1 MNRIPEH
8 IKNDPV
14 LSYFWKRIYY
24 YDQNVLLL
32 VCGGTGTCK
41 SGSALTLGHLLD
53 VVVRKSK
60 VEGEKDK
67 VVGRFNVDR
76 VVFKAEDF
84 ISLVNSNIPK
94 GSVIIWDETGVEHD
108 ARNYYSLKNKLVKY
122 VMQTFRYKNFILIMT
137 VPDLKSIDVGTRRLL
152 HCYLE
157 MKGPIGNR
165 KMARGAPK
173 LVQINPQTGKAYF
186 KHIRFYDAKTKTKK
200 TLLSYF
206 VPRPYPALEDAY
218 KAKKKIMTTEWYN
231 SFNEQLAYMENVVGE
246 KQKAAKAASLTIKEM
261 ADEVMKNPL
270 TAFNP
275 QKKRFSGNLLQPFF
289 EALGQKVSF
298 QKCCSTSQYLNNL
311 LKTGEISMNV
321 EELLKNKAKE
331 RKALK

>member
-94 GSVIIWDETGVEHD
+94 GSVIIWDEIGVEHD
-108 ARNYYSLKNKLVKY
+108 SRNYYSLKNKLVKY

-137 VPDLKSIDVGTRRLL
+137 VPDLKSIDIGTRRLL

-165 KMARGAPK
+165 KMARGALK
-173 LVQINPQTGKAYF
+173 LVQINPQTGKDYY
-186 KHIRFYDAKTKTKK
+186 KQMRFFNDKSKK
-200 TLLSYF
+200 TLAAYF
-206 VPRPYPALEDAY
+206 IPRPYPALEEAY

-246 KQKAAKAASLTIKEM
+246 KQKAAKAASLSIKEM

-289 EALGQKVSF
+289 ETLGQKVSF

-321 EELLKNKAKE
+321 PVLLKNKEKE

>member
-1 MNRIPEH
+1 MNAIPEH

-53 VVVRKSK
+53 VTTKKSK
-60 VEGEKDK
+60 VKGEPAECI
-67 VVGRFNVDR
+67 GRFNVAR

-94 GSVIIWDETGVEHD
+94 GSVIIWDEIGVEHD
-108 ARNYYSLKNKLVKY
+108 SRNYYSLKNKLVKY

-137 VPDLKSIDVGTRRLL
+137 VPDLKSIDIGTRRLL

-157 MKGPIGNR
+157 MKGPVGNR
-165 KMARGAPK
+165 QMARGALK
-173 LVQINPQTGKAYF
+173 LVQINPQTGKDYY
-186 KHIRFYDAKTKTKK
+186 KQMRFYDKDKK
-200 TLLSYF
+200 TLAAYF
-206 VPRPYPALEDAY
+206 IPRPYPELEEAY

-231 SFNEQLAYMENVVGE
+231 NFNEQLAYMENVVGE
-246 KQKAAKAASLTIKEM
+246 KQSAAKAASLSIKEL
-261 ADEVMKNPL
+261 ADEVIKNPA
-270 TAFNP
+270 TAFNA
-275 QKKRFSGNLLQPFF
+275 QKQRFVGTLLQPFF
-289 EALGQKVSF
+289 EELGMKVGF

-311 LKTGEISMNV
+311 LKAGKISV
-321 EELLKNKAKE
+321 DVPDLLKNKAK
-331 RKALK
+331 KKKGLK

>member
-1 MNRIPEH
+1 MNAIPKH
-8 IKNDPV
+8 IKNDPL

-24 YDQNVLLL
+24 YDQNVLLI
-32 VCGGTGTCK
+32 VVGGTGTCK
-41 SGSALTLGHLLD
+41 SGSALTLGHQLD
-53 VVVRKSK
+53 VTTKKSK
-60 VEGEKDK
+60 VKGEPAECI
-67 VVGRFNVDR
+67 GRFNVDR

-157 MKGPIGNR
+157 MKGPTGNR
-165 KMARGAPK
+165 KMAKGDVK
-173 LVQINPQTGKAYF
+173 FVQVNPQTGKSYY
-186 KHIRFYDAKTKTKK
+186 KKMRFYKDGEKK
-200 TLLSYF
+200 TLDSYF
-206 VPRPYPALEDAY
+206 ILKPYPELENAY
-218 KAKKKIMTTEWYN
+218 KDKKKIMTTEWYN
-231 SFNEQLAYMENVVGE
+231 NFNEQLAYMENVVGE
-246 KQKAAKAASLTIKEM
+246 KQKAASAASLTIKEM

-289 EALGQKVSF
+289 ETLGQKISF

-321 EELLKNKAKE
+321 EELMKNKAKKE
-331 RKALK
+331 RV